1 MIQRIQSLYL
11 LVATILMSLTLFK
24 PIAIF
29 GVVGQGNEPFIY
41 TLSAFTLSC
50 GEASQSTIWMG
61 ILLLLATVLPL
72 VIIFLFKRRTLQVR
86 LCAVELVLLLG
97 SLVMMGLYYWLTSR
111 IFNGEVQIDH
121 RQLCWAA
128 PMPLVSLVLTYLA
141 SRAIF
146 KDEVLVRSLD
156 RIR

>member
-11 LVATILMSLTLFK
+11 LLVVILMSLTLCL
-24 PIAIF
+24 PIATF
-29 GVVGQGNEPFIY
+29 VVDGATFELTAFALRCGD
-41 TLSAFTLSC
+41 LS
-50 GEASQSTIWMG
+50 ESTVWMG
-61 ILLLLATVLPL
+61 ILLALATVLPL
-72 VIIFLFKRRTLQVR
+72 VTIFLFNKRTLQVR

-97 SLVMMGLYYWLTSR
+97 SLVMVALYYWLTSSL
-111 IFNGEVQIDH
+111 FDDATLVVEH
-121 RQLCWAA
+121 RQFGWAA
-128 PMPLVSLVLTYLA
+128 PMPIVSLVLTYLA

>member
-11 LVATILMSLTLFK
+11 LLATALMSLTLFL
-24 PIAIF
+24 PIATF
-29 GVVGQGNEPFIY
+29 VVDGQTFEL
-41 TLSAFTLSC
+41 TAFSLSC
-50 GEASQSTIWMG
+50 GEVSESTIWLG
-61 ILLLLATVLPL
+61 IMLILATVLPF
-72 VIIFLFKRRTLQVR
+72 VAIFLFKRRTLQIR

-97 SLVMMGLYYWLTSR
+97 SLVFIALYYWLTSR
-111 IFNGEVQIDH
+111 MFEGFDIEH
-121 RQLCWAA
+121 RQFGWAA
-128 PMPLVSLVLTYLA
+128 PMPIIALVLSYLA